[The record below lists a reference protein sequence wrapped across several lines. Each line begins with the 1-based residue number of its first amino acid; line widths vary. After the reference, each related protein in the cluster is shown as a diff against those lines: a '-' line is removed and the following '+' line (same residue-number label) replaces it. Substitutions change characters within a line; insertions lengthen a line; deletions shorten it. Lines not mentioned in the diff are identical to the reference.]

1 MGASLA
7 PDPGQVKPARTRGGP
22 TNGRYAT
29 VLSANSAR
37 RAAQLPC
44 IALARYPDRSASGI
58 AYLAFL
64 ATMPP
69 PAWPPPG
76 RDLLGAG
83 PRWPGPLQP
92 CRGRTRPRGSR
103 LLECVFHPAIDPG
116 GPAPRLGLLECRI
129 AHLGAQRG

>member
-1 MGASLA
+1 MNYGCFTC
-7 PDPGQVKPARTRGGP
+7 PDPGASETGQGRAAGRRTGDTRP
-22 TNGRYAT
+22 CF
-29 VLSANSAR
+29 SANSAR

-44 IALARYPDRSASGI
+44 IALARYPD
-58 AYLAFL
+58 LAFL
-64 ATMPP
+64 AAMPP

-83 PRWPGPLQP
+83 PCWPGPLQP

-103 LLECVFHPAIDPG
+103 LLQCVFHRAIDPG
-116 GPAPRLGLLECRI
+116 GPAPRLGLLECRV

>member
-1 MGASLA
+1 MNYGCFTC
-7 PDPGQVKPARTRGGP
+7 PDPGASETGQGRAAGRRTGDTRP
-22 TNGRYAT
+22 CF
-29 VLSANSAR
+29 SANSAR

-64 ATMPP
+64 ATTPP

-83 PRWPGPLQP
+83 PAGRARYSPAADE
-92 CRGRTRPRGSR
+92 RGRAVTLAGVRIPPR
-103 LLECVFHPAIDPG
+103 D
-116 GPAPRLGLLECRI
+116 
-129 AHLGAQRG
+129 